1 MQPRFERKE
10 RDFAYRL
17 MTETY
22 TRIVRVGY
30 FTSGLRVRIDLFM
43 TIVQFEM
50 SVLSFLGCHF
60 A

>member
-22 TRIVRVGY
+22 TRTVRVGY
-30 FTSGLRVRIDLFM
+30 FTIGLRVRIELSM
-43 TIVQFEM
+43 TIVQFQM